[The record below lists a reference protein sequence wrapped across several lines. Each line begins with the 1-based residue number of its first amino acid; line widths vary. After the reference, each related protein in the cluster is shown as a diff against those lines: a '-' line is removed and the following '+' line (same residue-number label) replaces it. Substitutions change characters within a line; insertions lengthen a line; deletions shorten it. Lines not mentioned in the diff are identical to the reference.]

1 MILLVKLL
9 LAHLLGDFVLQPDA
23 WVKEKEL
30 KKDRSPKLYLHA
42 IVHGALAFFLVWDP
56 SFVLAAILITVTH
69 FLIDL
74 AKALLQRPDNRLAWF
89 TADQALHFLVLLV
102 VWYAREQPILSTTH
116 LPVVQILI
124 MASAAVMLTSPAS
137 ALIKLTISHWTP
149 ETLYNVSSSLP
160 DAGKFIGYLER
171 LLVLTFVLFHHWE
184 AVGFLLAAKSVFRFG
199 DLRDSHDRKLTEYV
213 LIGTLLSFF
222 VAIMVSVA
230 ASVLLSTEKLF
241 DFVPR

>member
-1 MILLVKLL
+1 MMLLVKLL

-23 WVKEKEL
+23 WVAEKES
-30 KKDRSPKLYLHA
+30 KKHRSPKLYLHA
-42 IVHGALAFFLVWDP
+42 ILHGALAFLIVWESSFL
-56 SFVLAAILITVTH
+56 LAAILITVTH

-74 AKALLQRPDNRLAWF
+74 AKALLQKPDNRLAWF

-102 VWYAREQPILSTTH
+102 VWYARDQPILSPAH
-116 LPVVQILI
+116 LPVGQMLI
-124 MASAAVMLTSPAS
+124 IASAAVMLTSPTS
-137 ALIKLTISHWTP
+137 VLIRLTISHWTP

-171 LLVLTFVLFHHWE
+171 LLVLTFILVHHWE

-199 DLRDSHDRKLTEYV
+199 DLKDSHDRKLTEYV

-230 ASVLLSTEKLF
+230 ASALLTMEKLF